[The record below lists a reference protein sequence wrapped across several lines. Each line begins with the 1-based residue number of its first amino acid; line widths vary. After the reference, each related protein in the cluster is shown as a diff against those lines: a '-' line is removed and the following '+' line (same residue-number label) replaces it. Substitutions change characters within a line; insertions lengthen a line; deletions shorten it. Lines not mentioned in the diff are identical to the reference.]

1 MAATLTHNLSNIDKI
16 TFFMEECKRM
26 GMSVLGPDINESDY
40 KFSVNK
46 KGEIRFGLGAV
57 KGVGE
62 GAVQAI
68 VEERKKNGAFKNIFD
83 LVRRINLRS
92 ANKKTFE
99 SLAYAGG
106 FDSFNEMHRAQ
117 YFMPDKDNA

>member
-46 KGEIRFGLGAV
+46 KGQIRFGLGAV

-68 VEERKKNGAFKNIFD
+68 VEERNANGPFKNVFG
-83 LVRRINLRS
+83 LMRRVNLRS
-92 ANKKTFE
+92 ATKKTFE
-99 SLAYAGG
+99 SLAYAGA
-106 FDSFNEMHRAQ
+106 FDSFADMHRAQ
-117 YFMPDKDNA
+117 YFISEK